1 MMAIVRPVVERNRTQ
16 VENERVYL
24 REMVF
29 GDPARPHHQTEGAV
43 AAVLCRDSQ
52 VSEVDAATTA
62 CVVSAVMF
70 LAMASGVNV
79 AASVDEIV
87 RDVREQVA
95 VLLTR

>member
-1 MMAIVRPVVERNRTQ
+1 MAIVRPVVECNRTQ
-16 VENERVYL
+16 IDNRRVYL

-43 AAVLCRDSQ
+43 AAVLCGDAQ
-52 VSEVDAATTA
+52 VSEADAATTA
-62 CVVSAVMF
+62 RVVSAVMF
-70 LAMASGVNV
+70 LAMAAGVNV

-87 RDVREQVA
+87 RDIREQVA